1 MDNISDFGD
10 GDIIQSIYSGII
22 YKIISR
28 DKNGMAELL
37 NLRTGQI
44 EDWNA
49 YNNSHFIL
57 LKGQLNLFI

>member
-1 MDNISDFGD
+1 MD
-10 GDIIQSIYSGII
+10 SIYVFRNGAII
-22 YKIISR
+22 HSVFSEINYKVISH